1 MRDVIEEILVIRDVL
16 PKKQKLL
23 CNYILLN
30 HAKVGV
36 MTVAELANN
45 AGVGTTTVMRLLQ
58 VLKYDSFGSFKKDV
72 LNNSIM
78 QEGSSYR
85 NKKQTFSKTSK
96 GMRQSTLSNVTEDIA
111 RSMENFLTSNNFE
124 QFEKAIEAFLTAEH
138 IYVLGMR
145 SSRVA
150 ALYFEFAL
158 NGFYPKVRQLSNEQE
173 YLYDR
178 LLQIGEK
185 DVLLAIS
192 QWPCTRKTID
202 VANVCHQKHVPIVLI
217 TNTTINPI
225 ARFADVVLDTNSV
238 GNASEITPIIAMI
251 EALVVEIG
259 RRTAPQSTQNLE
271 SLEKLL
277 KENDL
282 IIWDQKP

>member
-1 MRDVIEEILVIRDVL
+1 MRDVIDEMISIRDVL

-58 VLKYDSFGSFKKDV
+58 ILKYDSFSTFKKDV

-85 NKKQTFSKTSK
+85 NKKQTFSKTTK

-124 QFEKAIEAFLTAEH
+124 QFEKAIELFLAAEH

-158 NGFYPKVRQLSNEQE
+158 NGFYSKVRQLSNEQE

-178 LLQIGEK
+178 LLQIGEG

-192 QWPCTRKTID
+192 QWPCTKKTID
-202 VANVCHQKHVPIVLI
+202 VANVCNQKHVPTVLI

-225 ARFADVVLDTNSV
+225 ARFAEVVLDTNSV

-251 EALVVEIG
+251 EALVVELG
-259 RRTAPQSTQNLE
+259 RRTAPQSTENLE
-271 SLEKLL
+271 SLEQLL
-277 KENDL
+277 KENNL
-282 IIWDQKP
+282 IIWDQ

>member
-1 MRDVIEEILVIRDVL
+1 MRDIIDEILAMRDVL
-16 PKKQKLL
+16 PKKQKIL

-30 HAKVGV
+30 HAKVGI
-36 MTVAELANN
+36 MTVAELASN

-58 VLKYDSFGSFKKDV
+58 VLKYDSFGAFKKDV

-85 NKKQTFSKTSK
+85 NKKQTFSKAVQ
-96 GMRQSTLSNVTEDIA
+96 GMRQSTLSNMTQDIA
-111 RSMENFLTSNNFE
+111 RSIENFLTPNNFE
-124 QFEKAIEAFLTAEH
+124 QFEKAIDCFLNAEH

-178 LLQIGEK
+178 LLQIGQK
-185 DVLLAIS
+185 DVLFAIS
-192 QWPCTRKTID
+192 QWPCTKKTID

-217 TNTTINPI
+217 TNTAINPI
-225 ARFADVVLDTNSV
+225 ARFADVMLDTNSV
-238 GNASEITPIIAMI
+238 GNASEITPIMTMI

-259 RRTAPQSTQNLE
+259 RRTAPQSTENLE
-271 SLEKLL
+271 NLEKLL
-277 KENDL
+277 KENNL

>member
-1 MRDVIEEILVIRDVL
+1 MRDVIDEMMSIREAL

-23 CNYILLN
+23 CHYILLN
-30 HAKVGV
+30 HAKIGV

-58 VLKYDSFGSFKKDV
+58 ILKYDSFSSFKKDV
-72 LNNSIM
+72 LNSSIM

-85 NKKQTFSKTSK
+85 NKKQTFSKATN
-96 GMRQSTLSNVTEDIA
+96 GMQQSALLNITADIA

-124 QFEKAIEAFLTAEH
+124 QFEKAIELFLSAEH

-150 ALYFEFAL
+150 ALHFEFAL
-158 NGFYPKVRQLSNEQE
+158 NSFYYKVRQLSNEQE

-178 LLQIGEK
+178 LLKIGEG

-192 QWPCTRKTID
+192 QWPCTKKIID
-202 VANVCHQKHVPIVLI
+202 VATVCHQKNVPTVLI

-225 ARFADVVLDTNSV
+225 ARFAQVVLDTNSV

-251 EALVVEIG
+251 EALVVELG
-259 RRTAPQSTQNLE
+259 KRTAPQSTKNLE
-271 SLEKLL
+271 SLEQLL
-277 KENDL
+277 KENNL
-282 IIWDQKP
+282 IIWEQ